1 MIPQSF
7 LKNIS
12 HFICNKFNT
21 LQTNKQINLKTI
33 KIMEKSIKAIA
44 VNYGVYLGVG
54 LAIITAV
61 CYAMDVL
68 LLTNMWLGIG
78 LLILVLGISI
88 FSSVSAKKAQ
98 NGIISFKEAFTAFF
112 ITLVIG
118 LLISSIVYIIIF
130 NFVDPEA
137 ANILKE
143 ALMDKQINMMKDF
156 GADSNAIAM
165 AAEEFEKM
173 ENMYSIGNVLQSFVF
188 QLIGYSIVGLI
199 SSLIIKKT
207 EE

>member
-1 MIPQSF
+1 
-7 LKNIS
+7 
-12 HFICNKFNT
+12 
-21 LQTNKQINLKTI
+21 
-33 KIMEKSIKAIA
+33 MEKSIKGIA
-44 VNYGVYLGVG
+44 VNYGLYLGVG
-54 LAIITAV
+54 LAIITAI

-78 LLILVLGISI
+78 LLILVLATSI
-88 FSSVSAKKAQ
+88 FSSISTKKAQ

-112 ITLVIG
+112 ITLVIA
-118 LLISSIVYIIIF
+118 LLISSIVYIVIF

-143 ALMDKQINMMKDF
+143 AVMEKQINMMKDF
-156 GADSNAIAM
+156 GADSNAIA
-165 AAEEFEKM
+165 AVAEEFEKQD
-173 ENMYSIGNVLQSFVF
+173 NMYSIGNVLQSFIF

-199 SSLIIKKT
+199 SSAIIKKT